1 MDLKLRGRTA
11 LVTGSTA
18 GIGFAIARGLAEEGA
33 KVIVNGRSESGV
45 RGAVERIRKAVST
58 AEVDGLAADAATA
71 EGAEALHRRWP
82 QVDILV
88 NNLGIFAPQPFFEIK
103 DEEWLRFFD
112 VNVVSGVRLSR
123 LYGKGMAERGW
134 GRILFISSESA
145 INIPR
150 EMIHYGVTKTAQIAV
165 ARGLAIELAA
175 TGVTVNSLLPGP
187 TRTEGVVDFLGKLA
201 TDGGKS
207 VAAVEQEFFKTARP
221 SSLLQ
226 RFADPAEVAAMA
238 VYLCSERASATTG
251 AAIRVD
257 GGTISAIV
265 P

>member
-1 MDLKLRGRTA
+1 MDFKLHGRTA

-18 GIGFAIARGLAEEGA
+18 GIGFAIAKGLAQEGA
-33 KVIVNGRSESGV
+33 AVIVNGRSEASV
-45 RGAVERIRKAVST
+45 RGAVERIRQAVPGTKS
-58 AEVDGLAADAATA
+58 DGLAADAATA
-71 EGAEALHRRWP
+71 EGAEALRRRSP

-88 NNLGIFAPQPFFEIK
+88 NNLGIFAPKPYFEIG

-112 VNVVSGVRLSR
+112 VNVLSGIRLSR
-123 LYGKGMAERGW
+123 LYGQGMAQRGW
-134 GRILFISSESA
+134 GRILFISSESG

-187 TRTEGVVDFLGKLA
+187 TRTEGVVEFLGKLA
-201 TDGGKS
+201 TDGGKT
-207 VAAVEQEFFKTARP
+207 VAAVEQEFFRTARP
-221 SSLLQ
+221 SSLIQ
-226 RFADPAEVAAMA
+226 RFADPDEVAAMA
-238 VYLCSERASATTG
+238 VYLCSDRASATTG

-257 GGTISAIV
+257 GGTVSSIV